1 MEPFGMTAEEKAKIL
16 QQHRDLEKQNQ
27 EKKEALKQ
35 GLQKPQ
41 EKNPK

>member
-16 QQHRDLEKQNQ
+16 QQHRDLEKQVQ

-35 GLQKPQ
+35 GLQKPE
-41 EKNPK
+41 EKNSK